1 MIVMTAGKKSFKP
14 RFTRIK
20 PRFMLTIAVLLAL
33 IFLAIII
40 VSVHE
45 NQNNMLRMLKKEGSA
60 LMESV
65 HISARNTI
73 RATELVNDLVIDNL
87 INVASIIDIEMARGR
102 ISSAELVN
110 ICQQMGI
117 NRIDIVDTAG
127 LVTSSSFTSAEEK
140 AYDTTFLNRL
150 PLSQVIDGAVGVASF
165 VLEGEGLTE
174 TDQLVAAVS
183 RESEPGAVIL
193 FVNYQKLDTFNR
205 QIGIG
210 FMLRNIGVQPG
221 IDYIFLQ
228 GREGVLLSSRKLMP
242 VLAIDSDPFLQGLI
256 DEDEEDYRLLDFEGN
271 QVLEICRPFQA
282 RNFPPGILRIGLSL
296 EGFHQIAR
304 NYRTQAIV
312 LGVILFLLTFFLVTI
327 AIANQNYRSV
337 QAAYDQFKNIT
348 SNILGG
354 IESAV
359 VAVDRKENIL
369 LVNPKTEQIFSLSAG
384 RVIGKNYR
392 EVFDNDDFLIDELNR
407 TSQYSIV
414 RETVYVDKFGQERT
428 LLVAASRLGADKS
441 SQAEGAVGIAYD
453 ITSRK
458 KLESQAKRAERLSE
472 LGTLAAGVAHEIR
485 NPLNAIAIASQR
497 LKSEFEVK
505 DDQDGYTKLAG
516 TIGREIERLNRI
528 IADFL
533 ALARSGRLEKESVN
547 LKSYL
552 AETVNLLRNEADDQ
566 EIDIDLECP
575 DEIEVI
581 IDLREFKKVIIN
593 LIKNSLEAIGT
604 GGRVS
609 IECSHRDDRIVIAV
623 KDDGSG
629 IDQEKL
635 DKIFSPYFTT
645 KPSGTGLGL
654 AISHRIVT
662 DHGGSLGVENLKGG
676 GAMFVIT
683 LPASSK

>member
-1 MIVMTAGKKSFKP
+1 MTAGKKSFKP

-117 NRIDIVDTAG
+117 NRIDIVDTSG

-256 DEDEEDYRLLDFEGN
+256 NEDEEDYRLLDFEGN

-414 RETVYVDKFGQERT
+414 RETVYIDKSGQERT

-575 DEIEVI
+575 DEIEVV

>member
-1 MIVMTAGKKSFKP
+1 
-14 RFTRIK
+14 
-20 PRFMLTIAVLLAL
+20 MLTIAVFLAL

-87 INVASIIDIEMARGR
+87 INVASMIDIEMARGR
-102 ISSAELVN
+102 ITSAELVN

-117 NRIDIVDTAG
+117 NRIDIVDTARI
-127 LVTSSSFTSAEEK
+127 VTSSSFTSAEGK

-150 PLSQVIDGAVGVASF
+150 PLSQVVDGAAGVASF

-242 VLAIDSDPFLQGLI
+242 VLAIESDPFLQNLI
-256 DEDEEDYRLLDFEGN
+256 DEDEEDYRLLDFEGS

-359 VAVDRKENIL
+359 MAVDRMENIL
-369 LVNPKTEQIFSLSAG
+369 LVNPKTEQIFSLTAG
-384 RVIGKNYR
+384 LVIGKKYR
-392 EVFDNDDFLIDELNR
+392 EIFKNDDFLIDELKR

-414 RETVYVDKFGQERT
+414 RETVFTDKSGRERT
-428 LLVAASRLGADKS
+428 LLVAASRLGAHKS

-453 ITSRK
+453 ISSRK

-552 AETVNLLRNEADDQ
+552 AETVSLLQNEADDK
-566 EIDIDLECP
+566 EVGINLECP
-575 DEIEVI
+575 ENLEVL

-593 LIKNSLEAIGT
+593 LIKNSLEAIET
-604 GGRVS
+604 GGKID
-609 IECSHRDDRIVIAV
+609 IECTLRDDKIMIAV
-623 KDDGSG
+623 SDDGPG
-629 IDQEKL
+629 IDQENL

-645 KPSGTGLGL
+645 KPRGTGLGL
-654 AISHRIVT
+654 AISHRIVA
-662 DHGGSLGVENLKGG
+662 DHGGSLGAENRKGG

-683 LPASSK
+683 LPSSSE